1 MVCVT
6 AGRATAGHQW
16 TEARIR
22 RLAALTLTKPQL
34 DAWRLHV
41 DGFGYGRVAQ
51 ILMISRDSARDRI
64 QAANARI
71 RHHIEHDTPQ
81 LHQAL
86 READANGL
94 DPH

>member
-1 MVCVT
+1 MT
-6 AGRATAGHQW
+6 AVRATVGQQW

-41 DGFGYGRVAQ
+41 DGCGYGRVAE
-51 ILMISRDSARDRI
+51 ILTISRDSARDRI
-64 QAANARI
+64 HGANARL

-81 LHQAL
+81 LRQAL
-86 READANGL
+86 LEADADGL